1 MMTDETLDEI
11 AGLHVLGVLDA
22 EERDRIEQRMTQDPA
37 LRQAFVCW
45 SRRLSPLLDTVPPL
59 APPPSVWAAIQARF
73 SATADHPPSRRQNEG
88 SWLAVAPGAAMRYLH
103 VDLASGVRSAML
115 RMDKGSAVPAHD
127 HDELEE
133 CFVLEGD
140 VEIDGETYHA
150 GDHVVAGTDRRH
162 ETINAVSPVRL
173 LLHWSPAPV

>member
-22 EERDRIEQRMTQDPA
+22 EERNRIEQRMTEDPA
-37 LRQAFVCW
+37 LRQAFAGW

-59 APPPSVWAAIQARF
+59 APPPSVWAAVQARI
-73 SATADHPPSRRQNEG
+73 SGTANPPALRRNEG
-88 SWLAVAPGAAMRYLH
+88 SWVTVAPGAAMRYLH
-103 VDLASGVRSAML
+103 VDIASGVRSAIL
-115 RMDKGSAVPAHD
+115 RMDEGSTVPAHD
-127 HDELEE
+127 HAELEE
-133 CFVLEGD
+133 CFVLEGE
-140 VEIDGETYHA
+140 VEINGETYHA

-162 ETINAVSPVRL
+162 ESINAVTAVNL